1 MARHFRRGWQLK
13 QRPLQLGMPL
23 QNLGYDM
30 ALAAPNIDEG
40 FETTKGIA
48 HRNFGAFWPVNANHE
63 LAHGLAALGVG
74 RDILEKRHP
83 VCRGKCRGTRLEDVR
98 QLLPTPQDRVV
109 VQDEDYLPQ

>member
-40 FETTKGIA
+40 IETTKGIA
-48 HRNFGAFWPVNANHE
+48 HRNFGAFWPVNAD
-63 LAHGLAALGVG
+63 HGLAYGRTALGVG
-74 RDILEKRHP
+74 RNIVEKRHS
-83 VCRGKCRGTRLEDVR
+83 VCRGKCWGTRLEDGR
-98 QLLPTPQDRVV
+98 QLLPSPQDRVII
-109 VQDEDYLPQ
+109 QEEDQLPQ